1 MDFSPRTLLRGVLR
15 LGSGEF
21 LGRLASITT
30 VILLGHRYGV
40 VILGVYALAMTV
52 TLYAQPL
59 IDFGLRH
66 IGARL
71 VARFPAEGRQ
81 IVSRVQRRRLLMAIA
96 VLPFILLYAALANL
110 PLAMKVF
117 LFVFAAIG
125 ALHAISLDWAAWGRE
140 HLQFFSLARAVVP
153 LGVLAGVLVA
163 IALRG
168 RVLNWLVLGSLM
180 GYLLQAGLFWAWWK
194 CHLPNEEMPSEN
206 FREIDESLAW
216 SRSSIMGAA
225 LIANLAFTSIDML
238 MLGVMASPE
247 QVGLYGAA
255 YRIINQVLVTYYLL
269 TNTLYPQFA
278 RQQVA
283 ERARMLRF
291 PILLPLFGAGA
302 ALATLVAVFRQ
313 PVLSLLFGR
322 TFIAAAPLLFLLAWC
337 LPLDFLTS
345 YLNSAY
351 VAWGMAKKFLAC
363 TVIAVGTEVL
373 LDLIWIPRYGALAA
387 AVNTLISYVV
397 FLTAL
402 ALAGRSVGSATVA
415 LEPDASV

>member
-1 MDFSPRTLLRGVLR
+1 MDASPRSLFRSVLR

-71 VARFPAEGRQ
+71 VARFPEQGRQ
-81 IVSRVQRRRLLMAIA
+81 IVSRVQRRRLLMAIT
-96 VLPFILLYAALANL
+96 VLPFILLYATLANL

-117 LFVFAAIG
+117 LFSFASIG
-125 ALHAISLDWAAWGRE
+125 TLYAISLDWAAWGKE
-140 HLQFFSLARAVVP
+140 HLQFFSLARAAVP
-153 LGVLAGVLVA
+153 LGVLAGVLAA

-168 RVLNWLVLGSLM
+168 HILRWLVLGSLM
-180 GYLLQAGLFWAWWK
+180 GYLLQAGLFWAWWRR
-194 CHLPNEEMPSEN
+194 HQPSAHEELKN
-206 FREIDESLAW
+206 LHEIDESLSW

-238 MLGVMASPE
+238 MLGVMASPQ

-255 YRIINQVLVTYYLL
+255 YRVINQVLVTYYLL

-278 RQQVA
+278 RQPIG
-283 ERARMLRF
+283 ERAQMLRSR
-291 PILLPLFGAGA
+291 ILMALFAAGTV
-302 ALATLVAVFRQ
+302 LATLVAVFRK

-322 TFIAAAPLLFLLAWC
+322 SFLAAAPLLLLLAWC

-351 VAWGMAKKFLAC
+351 VAWGMAKKFLLC
-363 TVIAVGTEVL
+363 TVVAAGAEVVL
-373 LDLIWIPRYGALAA
+373 NLIWIPRYGALAA

-397 FLTAL
+397 FLAAL

-415 LEPDASV
+415 LQADAGV